1 MGERRWLRLSVTS
14 HPEYLEPLRNIVRET
29 TVLSGLPSEEGE
41 QVVLAVVEGWTNVI
55 RHCYENCYNKTIDL
69 EIELDDQR
77 LIFRITDYGTF
88 VEPQTMKGRDLDDI
102 KPGGLGI
109 HLMKRVMDE
118 VRYEK
123 NASGGTSLTLV
134 KKLSPSEG

>member
-1 MGERRWLRLSVTS
+1 MGDRRWMRLTLSS
-14 HPEYLEPLRNIVRET
+14 HPENLEPLRNVVRQT
-29 TVLSGLPSEEGE
+29 TVLSGLPSEAGE

-55 RHCYENCYNKTIDL
+55 RHCYENCYNKPIDL
-69 EIELDDQR
+69 EIEFDEESLT
-77 LIFRITDYGTF
+77 FRINDYGTF
-88 VEPQTMKGRDLDDI
+88 VEPQTMKGRDLEDV

-109 HLMKRVMDE
+109 HLMKQVMDE
-118 VRYEK
+118 VRYEE

>member
-1 MGERRWLRLSVTS
+1 MRLSVTS
-14 HPEYLEPLRNIVRET
+14 HPEYLEPLRNVVRET
-29 TVLSGLPSEEGE
+29 TVLSGLPTEEGE

-55 RHCYENCYNKTIDL
+55 RHCYENCYNKPIDL
-69 EIELDDQR
+69 EIEIDDEN
-77 LIFRITDYGTF
+77 LTFRISDYGTF
-88 VEPQTMKGRDLDDI
+88 VEPHTMRGRDLEDV
-102 KPGGLGI
+102 KPGGLGL
-109 HLMKRVMDE
+109 HLMKKVMDE

>member
-69 EIELDDQR
+69 EIELDDQG

-88 VEPQTMKGRDLDDI
+88 VEPQTMKGRDLEDV

-118 VRYEK
+118 VR
-123 NASGGTSLTLV
+123 
-134 KKLSPSEG
+134 